1 MIIHT
6 YIRKPKKRKMTAK
19 TRQLQKEWNEL
30 LEKYDAADK
39 KPPKKT
45 FTPLQTKDT
54 FRRPGSDNS
63 HIPSVDS
70 GTGNGF
76 LKSTN
81 RYTGEA
87 MIGIGT
93 LHKSN
98 AVPIFNEQ
106 EAKDQASMRR

>member
-6 YIRKPKKRKMTAK
+6 HIRKPKKRKMTAK

-30 LEKYDAADK
+30 LEKYGADK

-45 FTPLQTKDT
+45 FTPLQPQNT
-54 FRRPGSDNS
+54 FRRIDSDNS

-76 LKSTN
+76 RKATN
-81 RYTGEA
+81 QYTGEA

>member
-6 YIRKPKKRKMTAK
+6 YTSKPKKRKMNAK
-19 TRQLQKEWNEL
+19 TRQLQRDWQEL
-30 LEKYDAADK
+30 LDKYGIDK
-39 KPPKKT
+39 TKNKKT
-45 FTPLQTKDT
+45 FTPLQSKSSFKRLD
-54 FRRPGSDNS
+54 SDHSN
-63 HIPSVDS
+63 IPSVDS
-70 GTGNGF
+70 GAGNGF
-76 LKSTN
+76 RKISHQ
-81 RYTGEA
+81 YTGDA

>member
-6 YIRKPKKRKMTAK
+6 RTPKSKKRKMTAK
-19 TRQLQKEWNEL
+19 TRQLQREWQDL
-30 LEKYDAADK
+30 LDKFGVEKTKTK
-39 KPPKKT
+39 KN
-45 FTPLQTKDT
+45 FTPLQSKTV
-54 FRRPGSDNS
+54 FRRPGSDLS
-63 HIPSVDS
+63 DIPSVDS

-76 LKSTN
+76 CKVSHQ
-81 RYTGEA
+81 YTGEA

>member
-6 YIRKPKKRKMTAK
+6 HIRKSKKRKMTSK
-19 TRQLQKEWNEL
+19 TLQQQKEWEEL
-30 LEKYDAADK
+30 LKKYGAEKK
-39 KPPKKT
+39 SPKKT
-45 FTPLQTKDT
+45 FTPLQSQNT
-54 FRRPGSDNS
+54 FRRIDSDHS
-63 HIPSVDS
+63 HIPSLDT
-70 GTGNGF
+70 GAGNGF
-76 LKSTN
+76 RKVSN
-81 RYTGEA
+81 QYTGEA

>member
-6 YIRKPKKRKMTAK
+6 HIRKPKKRKMTAK

-30 LEKYDAADK
+30 LEKYGVDK

-45 FTPLQTKDT
+45 FTTLQPQKT

-70 GTGNGF
+70 GNGNGF

-81 RYTGEA
+81 QYTGEA

-98 AVPIFNEQ
+98 AIPIFNEQ